1 MRSLADIPRIQAAE
15 RPDKPAL
22 VCHDR
27 TLTYRQ
33 LDAESS
39 QVANALLAAGVGPRS
54 RVGFLGKNIAEYFTL
69 VFGAAKINAVTVAV
83 NWRLVAT
90 EMAYILNHAEAEI
103 VVVDGEFLGHLDA
116 MELPRDPLV
125 VVVGDHPTAGDGRVG
140 YAEWIDG
147 QLAADPDLPSGEDD
161 TSLQLYTS
169 GTTGLPKG
177 AELTN
182 RNIFSIIGPVSEM
195 IGLHSESVML
205 HVLPL
210 FHIGGSGV
218 ANVGLYMGCTN
229 VVHRD
234 VDPARIFADIPG
246 YGVNA
251 AFMVPAL
258 LQFLPMIP
266 GASDVDFSSLESIVY
281 GASPI
286 TEDALTASM
295 ALLKCPHTQVYGLT
309 ETTGAVSLL
318 MPEDHDP
325 GGPRARLLRSA
336 GKPIPT
342 VELRIVDSAGQDVAE
357 GEVGEIWC
365 RSVQNLKGYWR
376 DPEATAEAF
385 PEGRDSDGLGWFR
398 TGDAGYL
405 DDGYVF
411 IHDRIKD
418 MIVSGG
424 ENVYPAEIEN
434 ALMAHPSV
442 ADVAVIGIPSER
454 WGESPLALIVPAPG
468 TDPTA
473 EELIAH
479 CRERLAGFKI
489 PGAVERIDAIPRNP
503 SGKILKTELRKP
515 YWESRDRQI

>member
-1 MRSLADIPRIQAAE
+1 MRSIADIPRLQAE
-15 RPDKPAL
+15 ENPDKPAL

-27 TLTYRQ
+27 TLTYRD

-39 QVANALLAAGVGPRS
+39 QVANALIAAGVGSQS
-54 RVGFLGKNIAEYFTL
+54 RVGFIGKNIAEYFTL

-83 NWRLVAT
+83 NWRLVAA
-90 EMAYILNHAEAEI
+90 EMAYILNHAEVE
-103 VVVDGEFLGHLDA
+103 VVVVEDEFLDHLGA
-116 MELPRDPLV
+116 MDLPRRPLV
-125 VVVGDHPTAGDGRVG
+125 VVAGTGSA
-140 YAEWIDG
+140 AEGQVRYSDWIDG
-147 QLAADPDLPSGEDD
+147 QSATDPAYPSVEDD
-161 TSLQLYTS
+161 TGLQLYTS

-177 AELTN
+177 AELSN
-182 RNIFSIIGPVSEM
+182 RNLFSTIGPVSGM
-195 IGLHSESVML
+195 IGLHPDTVML

-218 ANVGLYMGCTN
+218 ATVGLYTGCTN

-234 VDPARIFADIPG
+234 VDPARIFADIPAHR
-246 YGVNA
+246 VNA

-258 LQFLPMIP
+258 LQFLPMMP

-286 TEDALTASM
+286 TGEALTASL

-309 ETTGAVSLL
+309 ETTGALTLL
-318 MPEDHDP
+318 VPEDHDP
-325 GGPRARLLRSA
+325 DGPGAKLLRSA
-336 GKPIPT
+336 GKPLPG
-342 VELRIVDSAGQDVAE
+342 VELRIVDGDGRDVAA
-357 GEVGEIWC
+357 GEVGEVWA
-365 RSVQNLKGYWR
+365 RTVQNLKGYWR
-376 DPEATAEAF
+376 DPAATAEAF
-385 PEGRDSDGLGWFR
+385 PEGRGDQGLGWFR
-398 TGDAGYL
+398 TGDAGYME
-405 DDGYVF
+405 DGYLF

-454 WGESPLALIVPAPG
+454 WGESPLALIVPSPD
-468 TDPTA
+468 TDPSE

-479 CRERLAGFKI
+479 CRGLLAGFKI
-489 PGAVERIDAIPRNP
+489 PAAVERIDAVPRNP

-515 YWESRDRQI
+515 YWETRDRQV